1 MFLILFGYSFR
12 MSRILLQFFT
22 VVALLS
28 ASLTA
33 DTPDDYAGIMVQKY
47 YDTTLSHKRL
57 PATSLFRDI
66 NVTFKLLTTRQSAF
80 NLTNIA
86 KHDAEFKPLDRDEM
100 FEKDNVTYWLRV
112 DLGDAF
118 PSGRFL
124 YSYGDATIVT
134 HTIAPRQHP
143 ELFQYKKIERLE
155 FTYDRLRDAHVYY
168 FRLKPRHFRIPLKG
182 ISVSTRQS
190 AFINFAREE
199 KLRVFLGFIMGLILM
214 AAIYNGALYYYNRD
228 KSLLYYAL
236 MQLFMVLLLYSYS
249 GAFAMDEESFFSRNQ
264 SYISIVGLL
273 TAAWATLFGVNF
285 LETRTYTP
293 RLHTLLR
300 TILWLM
306 GIDLVIS
313 LFGSS
318 LLLRY
323 HIVPL
328 FILLLLYV
336 AYRRTRQ
343 RYKPAYYYLTGWIL
357 LGLAVLL
364 DSFQIGYDSI
374 LFPYLYLGAAAE
386 AILFSLALSTKHRI
400 AAREREQQRQLL
412 IHQSRLAS
420 MGEMLGNIAHQ
431 WRQPL
436 THLSYTLMN
445 VQEAQKHGELTPE
458 YLDGKIDEANTQLTF
473 MSETIDDFRDFFIPD
488 TSEETFGLEAATQET
503 LELMHNSL
511 RQHGIEV
518 TLHVVNDLQPHAS
531 KNAYKHV
538 LLNLL
543 ANARD
548 ALATHAPSEPAITI
562 TINQNTVT
570 IEDNGGGMPSK
581 VLVRIFEPYFSTR
594 EHGTGIGLH
603 LARMLVERDLNGELH
618 IENGVDGARVMLRLG
633 SKIY

>member
-1 MFLILFGYSFR
+1 

-100 FEKDNVTYWLRV
+100 FEEDNVTYWLRV

-124 YSYGDATIVT
+124 YSYGDATIAA
-134 HTIAPRQHP
+134 HTITPRQHP
-143 ELFQYKKIERLE
+143 KIFQYKKIERLE

-168 FRLKPRHFRIPLKG
+168 FHLKPRHFRIPLKG

-249 GAFAMDEESFFSRNQ
+249 GAFVMDEESFFSRNQ

-285 LETRTYTP
+285 LETRTYAP

-300 TILWLM
+300 AVLWLM

-343 RYKPAYYYLTGWIL
+343 RYKPAYYYLAGWIL

-364 DSFQIGYDSI
+364 DSFQIGYNSI

-400 AAREREQQRQLL
+400 AIREREQQRQLL

-420 MGEMLGNIAHQ
+420 MGEMIGNIAHQ

-436 THLSYTLMN
+436 THLGYIMMN
-445 VQEAQKHGELTPE
+445 IQEAQKHGELDNQ
-458 YLDGKIDEANTQLTF
+458 YLDNKTKEANKQIEF
-473 MSETIDDFRDFFIPD
+473 MSQTIDDFRDFYLPNKEKEDFSI
-488 TSEETFGLEAATQET
+488 TEATKETMEIMRNT
-503 LELMHNSL
+503 LERIGVNVELKTINDTVIHNY
-511 RQHGIEV
+511 
-518 TLHVVNDLQPHAS
+518 
-531 KNAYKHV
+531 KNEYKQV

-543 ANARD
+543 TNAKD
-548 ALATHAPSEPAITI
+548 ALVDNSVKQPHIV
-562 TINQNTVT
+562 INIDKNRVVV
-570 IEDNGGGMPSK
+570 EDNAGGVDREIIDK
-581 VLVRIFEPYFSTR
+581 IFDPYFTTKRGNS
-594 EHGTGIGLH
+594 GIGLY
-603 LARMLVERDLNGELH
+603 MSKIIIERNMNGKMWVK
-618 IENGVDGARVMLRLG
+618 NGDDGAMFIIDF
-633 SKIY
+633 S